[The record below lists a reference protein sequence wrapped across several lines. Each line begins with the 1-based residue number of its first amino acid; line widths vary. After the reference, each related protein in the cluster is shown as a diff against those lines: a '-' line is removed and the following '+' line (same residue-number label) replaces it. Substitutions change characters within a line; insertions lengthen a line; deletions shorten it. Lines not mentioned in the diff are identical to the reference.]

1 MVTAK
6 KSNSSRTSVMNS
18 GDEQGWWF
26 CPKDFVFFVNGPEVE
41 QVHTKGSVSSPPNSN
56 DFLTPKDY
64 CLSSLFNN
72 SPPKKTT
79 LYIKKHYEY

>member
-6 KSNSSRTSVMNS
+6 KSNSHTSVMNS
-18 GDEQGWWF
+18 GDGHGWCF
-26 CPKDFVFFVNGPEVE
+26 SPEDFVFFANGLEVV

-72 SPPKKTT
+72 SPPKKKT